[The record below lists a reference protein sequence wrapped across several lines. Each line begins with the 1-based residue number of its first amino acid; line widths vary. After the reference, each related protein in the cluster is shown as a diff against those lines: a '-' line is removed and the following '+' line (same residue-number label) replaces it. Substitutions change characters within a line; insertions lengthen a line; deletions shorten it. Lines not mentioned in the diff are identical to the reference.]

1 MPAASPRRQ
10 ASPEEITLTSA
21 RTARRRETLP
31 GLSIR
36 HGRLGS
42 SGSEEE
48 EEEGGAAKEAAVID
62 MAERQIYC
70 ARVEVRAPAAGD
82 SRGGRTEGGGARG
95 GGEAGRGL
103 ARAAGYS
110 RLGSAARGGGPAA
123 ARRGVGGDGGAG
135 GLDEAACVKGRED
148 KGEWGAC
155 EGF

>member
-42 SGSEEE
+42 SGREEE
-48 EEEGGAAKEAAVID
+48 EEGAAKEAAVID
-62 MAERQIYC
+62 MEERQIYC

-82 SRGGRTEGGGARG
+82 SRGGRTESGGAWGGGA
-95 GGEAGRGL
+95 
-103 ARAAGYS
+103 
-110 RLGSAARGGGPAA
+110 
-123 ARRGVGGDGGAG
+123 
-135 GLDEAACVKGRED
+135 
-148 KGEWGAC
+148 
-155 EGF
+155 EGIS